1 LKKKRRN
8 NMAKKSMST
17 KFTKAIITEEEVNGK
32 KQLILT
38 EYLKDETKVYNL
50 TEEIV
55 KFLDIEGIALTIA
68 TDAELVPIEE

>member
-1 LKKKRRN
+1 
-8 NMAKKSMST
+8 MAKKSMST
-17 KFTKAIITEEEVNGK
+17 KFTKATITEEEVDGK